1 LSHNYIITRLLME
14 TINSYRLTSLEEP
27 TDDMLH
33 QIMSEAAED
42 ARRKGDAAHK
52 RYFDLI
58 RKDIIAQSQF
68 GQKNNL

>member
-1 LSHNYIITRLLME
+1 ME

-58 RKDIIAQSQF
+58 RQF

>member
-1 LSHNYIITRLLME
+1 MSHNYIITRLLME

-58 RKDIIAQSQF
+58 RKDIIAQIQF

>member
-1 LSHNYIITRLLME
+1 ME

-68 GQKNNL
+68 GQKNNLLKFRK

>member
-1 LSHNYIITRLLME
+1 ME

>member
-1 LSHNYIITRLLME
+1 
-14 TINSYRLTSLEEP
+14 
-27 TDDMLH
+27 MLH

>member
-1 LSHNYIITRLLME
+1 MSHNYIITRLLME